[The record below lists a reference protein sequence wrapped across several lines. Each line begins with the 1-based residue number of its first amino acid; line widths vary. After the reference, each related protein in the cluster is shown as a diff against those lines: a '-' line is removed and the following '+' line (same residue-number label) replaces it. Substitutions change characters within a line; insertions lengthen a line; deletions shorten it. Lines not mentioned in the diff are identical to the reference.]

1 MIRGKKILGALLAFT
16 LCFSMV
22 IPAQADDISDAK
34 KKQQELEQQ
43 KNTAEAEKSELS
55 SELDSI
61 VSKMEKTQSDLT
73 AKETEINDAET
84 ELVTAK
90 ANEDDQYQTMKL
102 RIKYMYENGSNEF
115 LEILMEANSIA
126 DLLNKA
132 EYINK
137 ISKCDREL
145 LVEYEDTRKDV
156 ENRENALKK
165 EYAELESL
173 QDELAGEQANVEK
186 LLADKNIQ
194 IDNLTSEISSN
205 ADKLKQL
212 IAAAEAAEARR
223 KEAEATAAA
232 QAAQAAAAAQA
243 SASSGTSSSG
253 GSGNTSSNASATAA
267 AQAAQAA
274 AAASSGTSSSGN
286 ASATGTG
293 SLTHPVPGAAI
304 TSGFGGRVAPTAGA
318 TTGHD
323 GIDYGAGYGAAVYAA
338 DSGTVITAQYNS
350 ARGNYIVINHG
361 NGMQT
366 WYQHLSSM
374 NVTVGQTVAR
384 GQVIGN
390 VGTTGISTG
399 PHLHFEVHVG
409 GVPVNPLN
417 YL

>member
-132 EYINK
+132 ENINK
-137 ISKCDREL
+137 ISQCDREL

-194 IDNLTSEISSN
+194 INNLTSEISSN

-212 IAAAEAAEARR
+212 IAEAEAAEARR

-232 QAAQAAAAAQA
+232 QAAQAAAAA
-243 SASSGTSSSG
+243 SSGTSSSG
-253 GSGNTSSNASATAA
+253 NTSS
-267 AQAAQAA
+267 
-274 AAASSGTSSSGN
+274 N

-399 PHLHFEVHVG
+399 PHLHFEVHVN

>member
-1 MIRGKKILGALLAFT
+1 MIKFKQVFLASV
-16 LCFSMV
+16 LASSMV
-22 IPAQADDISDAK
+22 VTPVFADDVSNL
-34 KKQQELEQQ
+34 QNS
-43 KNTAEAEKSELS
+43 KNAAQSEVNSLQSELQTLIEKMS
-55 SELDSI
+55 KLEDDL
-61 VSKMEKTQSDLT
+61 VSTGQQITQAQDDFT
-73 AKETEINDAET
+73 VAKEKEHQQY
-84 ELVTAK
+84 
-90 ANEDDQYQTMKL
+90 EDMKK

-253 GSGNTSSNASATAA
+253 GSGNTSSNASA
-267 AQAAQAA
+267 
-274 AAASSGTSSSGN
+274 S
-286 ASATGTG
+286 GTG

>member
-1 MIRGKKILGALLAFT
+1 MIKFKQVFLASV
-16 LCFSMV
+16 LASSMV
-22 IPAQADDISDAK
+22 VTPVFADDVSNL
-34 KKQQELEQQ
+34 QNS
-43 KNTAEAEKSELS
+43 KNAAQSEVNSLQSELQTLIEKMS
-55 SELDSI
+55 KLEDDL
-61 VSKMEKTQSDLT
+61 VSTGQQITQAQDDLT
-73 AKETEINDAET
+73 VAKEKEHQQY
-84 ELVTAK
+84 
-90 ANEDDQYQTMKL
+90 EDMKK

-173 QDELAGEQANVEK
+173 QDELAGEQANEEK

-194 IDNLTSEISSN
+194 INNLTSEISSN

-212 IAAAEAAEARR
+212 IAEAEAAEARR

-253 GSGNTSSNASATAA
+253 NTSS
-267 AQAAQAA
+267 
-274 AAASSGTSSSGN
+274 N

-374 NVTVGQTVAR
+374 SVTVGQTVAR

>member
-16 LCFSMV
+16 LCFGMV

-165 EYAELESL
+165 EYAELENL
-173 QDELAGEQANVEK
+173 QDELAGEQANVEVQFYK
-186 LLADKNIQ
+186 YGIPGDSIAINFEIGGEMMPADTK
-194 IDNLTSEISSN
+194 
-205 ADKLKQL
+205 
-212 IAAAEAAEARR
+212 
-223 KEAEATAAA
+223 
-232 QAAQAAAAAQA
+232 
-243 SASSGTSSSG
+243 
-253 GSGNTSSNASATAA
+253 
-267 AQAAQAA
+267 
-274 AAASSGTSSSGN
+274 
-286 ASATGTG
+286 
-293 SLTHPVPGAAI
+293 
-304 TSGFGGRVAPTAGA
+304 
-318 TTGHD
+318 
-323 GIDYGAGYGAAVYAA
+323 
-338 DSGTVITAQYNS
+338 GTVIMRKGKATIPVGTMKKPGF
-350 ARGNYIVINHG
+350 RDCRL
-361 NGMQT
+361 T
-366 WYQHLSSM
+366 T
-374 NVTVGQTVAR
+374 TVDGKKYSHHVKVGFSPEKLRPYTTMPADFQQFWENEKVELAKFPLTYTKEHVKKYSTDQIDCYLIKLQVNQR
-384 GQVIGN
+384 GQSIYGYLFYPKKE
-390 VGTTGISTG
+390 GKY
-399 PHLHFEVHVG
+399 
-409 GVPVNPLN
+409 PVCLLYTSPSPRDRTRSRMPSSA
-417 YL
+417 

>member
-22 IPAQADDISDAK
+22 IPAQADNISDAK

-194 IDNLTSEISSN
+194 INNLTSEISSN

-212 IAAAEAAEARR
+212 IAEAEAAEARR

-243 SASSGTSSSG
+243 SASAGTSS
-253 GSGNTSSNASATAA
+253 SGNTSSNAREPDHLHIRYRE
-267 AQAAQAA
+267 QR
-274 AAASSGTSSSGN
+274 
-286 ASATGTG
+286 
-293 SLTHPVPGAAI
+293 LPVALADVWHRLQVQQPVMTESIMVQDTEQQFMRLILELLLPHSTIVHVEI
-304 TSGFGGRVAPTAGA
+304 TS
-318 TTGHD
+318 
-323 GIDYGAGYGAAVYAA
+323 
-338 DSGTVITAQYNS
+338 
-350 ARGNYIVINHG
+350 
-361 NGMQT
+361 
-366 WYQHLSSM
+366 
-374 NVTVGQTVAR
+374 
-384 GQVIGN
+384 
-390 VGTTGISTG
+390 
-399 PHLHFEVHVG
+399 
-409 GVPVNPLN
+409 
-417 YL
+417 

>member
-243 SASSGTSSSG
+243 IR
-253 GSGNTSSNASATAA
+253 AA
-267 AQAAQAA
+267 MQVQREPDHLHIRYREQRLPVALADVWHRLQVQQPVMTE
-274 AAASSGTSSSGN
+274 SIMVQDTEQQFMR
-286 ASATGTG
+286 
-293 SLTHPVPGAAI
+293 LIPVPLLPHSTTVHVEI
-304 TSGFGGRVAPTAGA
+304 TS
-318 TTGHD
+318 
-323 GIDYGAGYGAAVYAA
+323 
-338 DSGTVITAQYNS
+338 
-350 ARGNYIVINHG
+350 
-361 NGMQT
+361 
-366 WYQHLSSM
+366 
-374 NVTVGQTVAR
+374 
-384 GQVIGN
+384 
-390 VGTTGISTG
+390 
-399 PHLHFEVHVG
+399 
-409 GVPVNPLN
+409 
-417 YL
+417 

>member
-73 AKETEINDAET
+73 AKETENNDAET

-137 ISKCDREL
+137 ISQCDREL

-194 IDNLTSEISSN
+194 INNLTSEISSN

-212 IAAAEAAEARR
+212 IAEAEAAEARR

-232 QAAQAAAAAQA
+232 QAAQAAAAA
-243 SASSGTSSSG
+243 SSGTSSSG
-253 GSGNTSSNASATAA
+253 NTSS
-267 AQAAQAA
+267 
-274 AAASSGTSSSGN
+274 N

-399 PHLHFEVHVG
+399 PHLHFEVHVN

>member
-115 LEILMEANSIA
+115 LEILMKANSIA

-137 ISKCDREL
+137 ISQCDREL
-145 LVEYEDTRKDV
+145 LVEYKDTRKDV

-194 IDNLTSEISSN
+194 INNLTSEISSN

-212 IAAAEAAEARR
+212 IAEAEAAEARR

-232 QAAQAAAAAQA
+232 QAAQAAAAA
-243 SASSGTSSSG
+243 SSGTSSSG
-253 GSGNTSSNASATAA
+253 NTSS
-267 AQAAQAA
+267 
-274 AAASSGTSSSGN
+274 N

-399 PHLHFEVHVG
+399 PHLHFEVHVN

>member
-232 QAAQAAAAAQA
+232 QAAQAAAAA
-243 SASSGTSSSG
+243 
-253 GSGNTSSNASATAA
+253 
-267 AQAAQAA
+267 
-274 AAASSGTSSSGN
+274 SSGTSSSGN

-350 ARGNYIVINHG
+350 ARGNYIVVNHG

-374 NVTVGQTVAR
+374 SVTVGQTVAR